1 MKKILLPTDFSKNAL
16 NAIYYALKLFKG
28 ENCTFYLLNTY
39 TPTIYNYDFQLKPG
53 GLGNVVEVPI
63 STIGEL
69 DDLKKDLKRKFVNAK
84 HKFINISAFN
94 SLTDEIKNLVIQ
106 EKIDLIVLGT
116 KGASGIKEVVFGS
129 NTIHIIQKVKC
140 PVLSIPDGYVFEKPT
155 EILFPT
161 DYGIDFT
168 ENHLDI
174 FKTIANNF
182 KSKIHVLNVSLG
194 QGLTEAE
201 IANKERLEKL
211 LAEFNGTYH
220 RVIDDGVPQAINK
233 FQISNP
239 IKLLMMINNKHSFFE
254 NLFFKPVINKIGFH
268 LTVPFLVIPSKM

>member
-1 MKKILLPTDFSKNAL
+1 MKKILLPTDFSENSL
-16 NAIYYALKLFKG
+16 NAIYYALKLLKG

-63 STIGEL
+63 NTIGEL
-69 DDLKKDLKRKFVNAK
+69 EDLKKDLKSKFVNAK

-140 PVLSIPDGYVFEKPT
+140 PVLSIPDGNIFEKPT

-174 FKTIANNF
+174 LKTIVNNF

-194 QGLTEAE
+194 QDLTEAE
-201 IANKERLEKL
+201 SANKERLEKL
-211 LAEFNGTYH
+211 LAEFNDTYH

-233 FQISNP
+233 FQMLKP

-254 NLFFKPVINKIGFH
+254 NLFFKPVINKIGFN